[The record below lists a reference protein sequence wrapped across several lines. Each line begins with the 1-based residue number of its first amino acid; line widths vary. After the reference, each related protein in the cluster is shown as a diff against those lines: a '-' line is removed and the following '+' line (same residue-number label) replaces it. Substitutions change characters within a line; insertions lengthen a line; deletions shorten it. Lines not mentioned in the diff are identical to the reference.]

1 MAAGGARRWGVSS
14 TGCSWRSGRRR
25 HGVCSRTRRPSW
37 RPWEIRTGTSSSGCS
52 ERFSRRSSR
61 SGGAGPA
68 GSRAAGADR
77 LRGGDGQQPHPQNDR
92 GEGAGATGG
101 PGQGRARRSVLRPR
115 HAGRCDPGAGVA
127 RRGTAGRGP
136 GGDRGHQLPRREWA
150 ESAVGRAPQRTR
162 MDVVI
167 SAGRVITPSGDL
179 TPGSVEISDGRIVA
193 VRAGAAAEADLAVP
207 DGVLAPGLIDLQI
220 NGAAGV
226 DFLSPVTGAALT
238 RLRRYLAST
247 GVTAFLPT
255 LITSPPALL
264 QRALRSWQRAM
275 HEPGA
280 PRIVGVHLEGPYLN
294 RQFKGAHPLR
304 YLRAPDARHA
314 AALLDAVSD
323 TVRLVTLAP
332 ELPGAAAVIRA
343 LRERGCVVAA
353 GHTAATYEQ
362 AHAAFGAGV
371 TLVTHLF
378 NAMRPVHHRDP
389 GIVVAALEHPQV
401 TVSLIADFIH
411 VHPAVVTLAVRLAR
425 ERVAL
430 ITDAI
435 AAAGASQRVTRLGT
449 RTVRVTD
456 LPRLSDGTIA
466 GSVLS
471 MDGAVRHVVSMG
483 LSVRDAVLMAS
494 SIPARVLDRDDLG
507 RIEVGKPADLGVL
520 TRELRVHAVYAAGE
534 RIFGAA

>member
-1 MAAGGARRWGVSS
+1 
-14 TGCSWRSGRRR
+14 
-25 HGVCSRTRRPSW
+25 
-37 RPWEIRTGTSSSGCS
+37 
-52 ERFSRRSSR
+52 
-61 SGGAGPA
+61 
-68 GSRAAGADR
+68 
-77 LRGGDGQQPHPQNDR
+77 
-92 GEGAGATGG
+92 
-101 PGQGRARRSVLRPR
+101 
-115 HAGRCDPGAGVA
+115 
-127 RRGTAGRGP
+127 
-136 GGDRGHQLPRREWA
+136 
-150 ESAVGRAPQRTR
+150 

-456 LPRLSDGTIA
+456 VPRLSDGTIA

-471 MDGAVRHVVSMG
+471 MDAAVRHVVSMG

-507 RIEVGKPADLGVL
+507 RIEVGKPADLVVL

>member
-1 MAAGGARRWGVSS
+1 
-14 TGCSWRSGRRR
+14 
-25 HGVCSRTRRPSW
+25 
-37 RPWEIRTGTSSSGCS
+37 
-52 ERFSRRSSR
+52 
-61 SGGAGPA
+61 
-68 GSRAAGADR
+68 
-77 LRGGDGQQPHPQNDR
+77 
-92 GEGAGATGG
+92 
-101 PGQGRARRSVLRPR
+101 
-115 HAGRCDPGAGVA
+115 
-127 RRGTAGRGP
+127 
-136 GGDRGHQLPRREWA
+136 
-150 ESAVGRAPQRTR
+150 

-193 VRAGAAAEADLAVP
+193 VRAGAATEADLAVP

-332 ELPGAAAVIRA
+332 ELPGATAVIRA

-362 AHAAFGAGV
+362 ARAAFGAGV

-401 TVSLIADFIH
+401 SVSLIADFIH
-411 VHPAVVTLAVRLAR
+411 VHPAVVALAVRLAR

-456 LPRLSDGTIA
+456 VPRLSDGTIA
-466 GSVLS
+466 GSMLS
-471 MDGAVRHVVSMG
+471 MDAAVRHVVSMG

-494 SIPARVLDRDDLG
+494 SIPARLLGRDDLG
-507 RIEVGKPADLGVL
+507 RIEVGKPADLVVL
-520 TRELRVHAVYAAGE
+520 TRELRVRAVYASGE

>member
-1 MAAGGARRWGVSS
+1 
-14 TGCSWRSGRRR
+14 
-25 HGVCSRTRRPSW
+25 
-37 RPWEIRTGTSSSGCS
+37 
-52 ERFSRRSSR
+52 
-61 SGGAGPA
+61 
-68 GSRAAGADR
+68 
-77 LRGGDGQQPHPQNDR
+77 
-92 GEGAGATGG
+92 
-101 PGQGRARRSVLRPR
+101 
-115 HAGRCDPGAGVA
+115 
-127 RRGTAGRGP
+127 
-136 GGDRGHQLPRREWA
+136 LPRREWA

-343 LRERGCVVAA
+343 LRDRRRRGIAA
-353 GHTAATYEQ
+353 RHPAGNPHGPSHRRAATFRWHDRRQ
-362 AHAAFGAGV
+362 RAVDGRCGAPRRVDGV
-371 TLVTHLF
+371 VRARRGADGVIHP
-378 NAMRPVHHRDP
+378 RPSTRP
-389 GIVVAALEHPQV
+389 GR
-401 TVSLIADFIH
+401 SWAD
-411 VHPAVVTLAVRLAR
+411 RSR
-425 ERVAL
+425 K
-430 ITDAI
+430 
-435 AAAGASQRVTRLGT
+435 
-449 RTVRVTD
+449 
-456 LPRLSDGTIA
+456 
-466 GSVLS
+466 
-471 MDGAVRHVVSMG
+471 
-483 LSVRDAVLMAS
+483 
-494 SIPARVLDRDDLG
+494 
-507 RIEVGKPADLGVL
+507 VGGP
-520 TRELRVHAVYAAGE
+520 
-534 RIFGAA
+534 